1 MSLFM
6 IEKNVCQLVYYD
18 DPFLFSGGRIFV
30 LLFCRPGGRRG
41 SVDRQGAEKDK
52 AGEIDASES
61 PMTHPQEQRRAALL
75 KDM

>member
-1 MSLFM
+1 MFASLSTMTIHSCSREGESLFFCS
-6 IEKNVCQLVYYD
+6 VVPGD
-18 DPFLFSGGRIFV
+18 DGVAWIGKGRK
-30 LLFCRPGGRRG
+30 
-41 SVDRQGAEKDK
+41 KDK